1 MKHIKRYWK
10 HFLIVV
16 LFLTLLVLYFT
27 AIRGEKTVYTNANPV
42 NTTQRPEVLAT
53 DPTGEQP
60 GTDTTEEQPE
70 TQPTESY
77 IEYELSQLSA
87 SFSSYG
93 GENDEDYIFV
103 KENYHDIVNGKTD
116 HLYGLYDALVE
127 QYPEYITR
135 TQIATTAE
143 PVLPVYWDENGE
155 RERTEISADTV
166 FPIYRYDFCLSDDE
180 GGEKPKILYISGI
193 HGGEYQQVF
202 AAYRFFRMLCNEW
215 QEEPLLQ
222 ELYENVHFVVIPL
235 ANPFGFN
242 FPSGRYTAEGINVAK
257 RNERN
262 IDISGNFPSENYI
275 SGTDQMYGT
284 EPLTEPGSQAIYK
297 IICEEEFILSIDNH
311 TYGFLAT
318 EYEDDATQ
326 SLKHMAGYFITDE
339 ETSFWHHVGNHLNDR
354 IRVLSPAMDE
364 TTLTQSDGTMYS
376 YGNKELFYLVKEG
389 KNQMLC
395 TTFRGISANME
406 MVLSIDP
413 VMAGYSDGATPYMP
427 LESQAF
433 LVDQLAVVFYEAY
446 LHLS

>member
-1 MKHIKRYWK
+1 MYVWGDDVKHSKKYWAY
-10 HFLIVV
+10 LIVAV
-16 LFLTLLVLYFT
+16 LLLALVILYFT
-27 AIRGEKTVYTNANPV
+27 TIRGEQKVFTNEKPV
-42 NTTQRPEVLAT
+42 NTTERTER
-53 DPTGEQP
+53 QP
-60 GTDTTEEQPE
+60 AETTQEPSQ

-103 KENYHDIVNGKTD
+103 KENYHDIANGKTD
-116 HLYGLYDALVE
+116 HLYGLYDALME

-262 IDISGNFPSENYI
+262 IDISGNFPSENYL
-275 SGTDQMYGT
+275 SGEDQVYGT
-284 EPLTEPGSQAIYK
+284 EPLSEPGSQAIYE
-297 IICEEEFILSIDNH
+297 IICEEEFILSVDNH
-311 TYGFLAT
+311 AFGFLAA
-318 EYEDDATQ
+318 EYVNKAEQ
-326 SLKHMAGYFITDE
+326 SIRHMAGYFVTDGD
-339 ETSFWHHVGNHLNDR
+339 TSFWRHISRYLTKH
-354 IRVLSPAMDE
+354 IRKLSPQIDE
-364 TTLTQSDGTMYS
+364 TTLTHSDGSLYS
-376 YGNKELFYLVKEG
+376 YAGASLFGISTEPKG
-389 KNQMLC
+389 QMLC
-395 TTFRGISANME
+395 NTFRGVSANME
-406 MVLSIDP
+406 TVLSIDP

-427 LESQAF
+427 MESQAF